1 METIKIK
8 RHISSSTLRIKEL
21 EKFLDKEVQI
31 MITLLKKK
39 GDKSPKGVEELLSI
53 SQWDVN
59 EDELKM
65 QSWQI
70 PKF

>member
-39 GDKSPKGVEELLSI
+39 GEKAPKGVEELLSI